1 MDCCSTS
8 HKEHCPNQFI
18 RQLQEQAGNEGAET
32 ETFFCLLFCWEEGKV
47 EGGER
52 EIRKSCHLTAV
63 ALHLLKRK
71 CMEFVAK
78 GCLCPYSSYSTEG
91 LTVAIFVFPQENKRE
106 QVSSQLL
113 ALTGKAQ
120 ERWEHR
126 GEAQWFPRV
135 ILPQPC
141 TQLCGS
147 WGNWT
152 LPALAGFVAGPA
164 KTPQSIRS

>member
-1 MDCCSTS
+1 MKGQRGRLSFVSCFVGRRERW
-8 HKEHCPNQFI
+8 K
-18 RQLQEQAGNEGAET
+18 
-32 ETFFCLLFCWEEGKV
+32 
-47 EGGER
+47 GGER

-71 CMEFVAK
+71 RMVFVVK
-78 GCLCPYSSYSTEG
+78 RCLCPYSSYSTEG

-120 ERWEHR
+120 EKWEHR

-135 ILPQPC
+135 IPPQPC

-147 WGNWT
+147 
-152 LPALAGFVAGPA
+152 
-164 KTPQSIRS
+164 